1 MIARG
6 ANAAPGWLI
15 AAAIAFVLFP
25 WYAVPDSFVWSKDVG
40 RIFTQPDSGVGLLQA
55 VRFGRWWLL
64 GPVVGLLIVAASL
77 VVGDHR
83 RKATLMVAGGGI
95 GAGLLLLAGFT
106 IGMQG
111 WSIGWM
117 KAALPPIG
125 VGQYGLGWGGI
136 IVLTALLMIF
146 AIGLA
151 RLGHFRGD
159 AFTAC
164 AVIGTTALL
173 FLFIAFPVSKALLA
187 ALQDDAGRWSLTAS
201 AERIFNEKIWSLGCL
216 GGGSR
221 CGVVWNT
228 MFLGLATA
236 AGTTL
241 LGLALALLAER
252 GSRSGKPH
260 GGALLKLLALLPIIT
275 PPFVIGLGLI
285 LLFGRAGLVNQFIET
300 TFGLQAGRW
309 LYGVQGVWLA
319 QMFAFTPVAFLVL
332 RGVVQGVSPSLEE
345 AAQMLRA
352 NPRTTFNTV
361 TLPLLKPGIANA
373 FLVGFIESIT
383 DFGNPIVLGGQYSV
397 LATDIFFAIVGA
409 QLDPGRAASLGLMLL
424 LLAFGAFALK
434 RRFVGE
440 AGYTTVSGKGDSGLP
455 LPLPPHVRKL
465 AIGVATPWLIL
476 TLIVYAFAFFG
487 SLVEIWGRDNSLT
500 LRHYVKAFGIDWGV
514 GGLVW
519 SGGAWNSF
527 WTTIKLSLIAA
538 PLTAA
543 VGLLIAYLLARVK
556 FEGQGGFEF
565 MTLLAFAIPGTV
577 IGVSYILA
585 FNVPPFELTGT
596 ALIIVLCFL
605 FRSLPVGVQAGT
617 AAFKQLDKSLD
628 EASAML
634 RASTFT
640 TMRRVVFPLLRPAIV
655 AALVYSF
662 VRSMTT
668 VSAVIFLVTAE
679 HELATTYIVL
689 RVTNG
694 DYGLVLAYCTV
705 LIFLMLAVIG
715 LMQWLIGERRLGR
728 RSAVAPSE
736 VPAALPVVQT

>member
-1 MIARG
+1 MQKRDFDPALAWLVTG
-6 ANAAPGWLI
+6 LVAYCLLPWFAA
-15 AAAIAFVLFP
+15 
-25 WYAVPDSFVWSKDVG
+25 PDSFSWTRDLG
-40 RIFTQPDSGVGLLQA
+40 RVYAQQDAATGLLQA
-55 VRFGRWWLL
+55 AWFGRWWLW
-64 GPVVGLLIVAASL
+64 GPLLGLLIA
-77 VVGDHR
+77 
-83 RKATLMVAGGGI
+83 
-95 GAGLLLLAGFT
+95 GAGVMVGSVPHKGRGLALGGAFGAAALLVAGFT

-111 WSIGWM
+111 WSIGWLKTM
-117 KAALPPIG
+117 LPALWQ
-125 VGQYGLGWGGI
+125 GQFGLGWGGML
-136 IVLTALLMIF
+136 VLVARLMLLGL
-146 AIGLA
+146 GLA
-151 RLGHFRGD
+151 RLGYFRGD
-159 AFTAC
+159 GFSSC
-164 AVIGTTALL
+164 AVIGCVALL
-173 FLFIAFPVSKALLA
+173 LLFIAFPVYKALIS
-187 ALQDDAGRWSLTAS
+187 ALQDDEGKWNLVAAAARL
-201 AERIFNEKIWSLGCL
+201 FNEKTWGLGCVL
-216 GGGSR
+216 EGTR

-228 MFLGLATA
+228 LFLGLATA

-252 GSRSGKPH
+252 GSATGKAH
-260 GGALLKLLALLPIIT
+260 GGTWLKLLALLPIIT

-285 LLFGRAGLVNQFIET
+285 LLLGRAGLVNQFLES
-300 TFGLQAGRW
+300 TFGVPPGRW

-319 QMFAFTPVAFLVL
+319 QMFAFTPVAFLIL
-332 RGVVQGVSPSLEE
+332 RGVVQGISPSLEE

-352 NPRTTFNTV
+352 NPQMTFNTV
-361 TLPLLKPGIANA
+361 TLPLIKPGIANA

-383 DFGNPIVLGGQYSV
+383 DFGNPIVLGGQYAV

-409 QLDPGRAASLGLMLL
+409 QLDPGRAASLGLLLL
-424 LLAFGAFALK
+424 LLALAAFVAQ
-434 RRFVGE
+434 RRFIGV

-455 LPLPPHVRKL
+455 LPLPPRVRKF

-476 TLIVYAFAFFG
+476 TMIVYAFAFFG
-487 SLVEIWGRDNSLT
+487 SIVEIWGRDYSLT
-500 LRHYVKAFGIDWGV
+500 LRHYVKAFGLDWGV
-514 GGLVW
+514 GGIVW

-527 WTTIKLSLIAA
+527 WTTIRLSVIAA

-543 VGLLIAYLLARVK
+543 VGILIAYLLARVK
-556 FEGQGGFEF
+556 FRGQGSFEF
-565 MTLLAFAIPGTV
+565 LTLLAFAIPGTV

-596 ALIIVLCFL
+596 GLIIVLCFL

-617 AAFKQLDKSLD
+617 AALRQLDKSLD

-634 RASTFT
+634 RAGTFT
-640 TMRRVVFPLLRPAIV
+640 TLRRVVLPLLRPAIV

-705 LIFLMLAVIG
+705 LILMMLAIIG
-715 LMQWLIGERRLGR
+715 AMQWLIGERRLGR
-728 RSAVAPSE
+728 RSAAA
-736 VPAALPVVQT
+736 VPAASLVPVATA